1 MTREINPMNAVAF
14 AFLVARIRSRAF
26 WILLGWTFVWMVL
39 GFALQLRIMPVP
51 TMDGS
56 GMPADMSGY
65 MLQQLLALGVS
76 AVVWILPF
84 VAWMRLLTLG
94 QDGGPVPLRFGA
106 SELWGLITVVA
117 LTLAVMGVPVFAILL
132 ITALASVHP
141 AFIALTL
148 LMLPLGVFIIYVALR
163 LTPAVALSA
172 MTHEFAVGRAWAGM
186 KGHVTKALLAYLIL
200 FVASFVVGIA
210 SAVIS
215 AIAPGLS
222 MQDEM
227 MTAMLSGEVID
238 WSAIWPAAAFSAL
251 IYMPL
256 TLMSYG
262 LNAYFA
268 LAISGRQDDW
278 IREIEAAEAS
288 DT

>member
-106 SELWGLITVVA
+106 SELWGLICPKTE
-117 LTLAVMGVPVFAILL
+117 VFQLFHTFRPLVRPMEGGGHLDHTNFSRRI
-132 ITALASVHP
+132 HP
-141 AFIALTL
+141 RHPEF
-148 LMLPLGVFIIYVALR
+148 LPL
-163 LTPAVALSA
+163 S
-172 MTHEFAVGRAWAGM
+172 W
-186 KGHVTKALLAYLIL
+186 
-200 FVASFVVGIA
+200 
-210 SAVIS
+210 
-215 AIAPGLS
+215 
-222 MQDEM
+222 
-227 MTAMLSGEVID
+227 
-238 WSAIWPAAAFSAL
+238 
-251 IYMPL
+251 
-256 TLMSYG
+256 MSK
-262 LNAYFA
+262 
-268 LAISGRQDDW
+268 S
-278 IREIEAAEAS
+278 
-288 DT
+288 